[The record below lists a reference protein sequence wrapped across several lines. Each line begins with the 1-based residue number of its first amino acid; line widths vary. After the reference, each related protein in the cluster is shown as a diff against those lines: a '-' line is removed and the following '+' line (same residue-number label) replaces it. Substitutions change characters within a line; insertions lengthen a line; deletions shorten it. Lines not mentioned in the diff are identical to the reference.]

1 MAVRQTK
8 RSKPISREKILLA
21 SIPVL
26 GSIIIAFFSIDKSG
40 CNPGQKQIE
49 TSGTQIDYALL
60 KAKAGK
66 VNDMVVFKRYNDLFE
81 LMSDG
86 LKPLLTKDLFNS
98 VSDSNAKYLG
108 DFVKPIDTTYS
119 TAFGNDNFFIK
130 NQYQKGTNINQIIFD
145 KQGKIFGLYTNKFPQ

>member
-26 GSIIIAFFSIDKSG
+26 GSIIIAFFTTDKFG
-40 CNPGQKQIE
+40 CNTGQKL
-49 TSGTQIDYALL
+49 IDTNVTHLDVL
-60 KAKAGK
+60 KEKAGK